1 MDSHGHLRWEEL
13 YSSHADHVFA
23 YASRRVGPEEASD
36 IVADTFLV
44 AWRRIDDVPE
54 DALPWLYAAAR
65 NVINNSRRAEIRRDA
80 LQRRLASVG
89 AAEASQDPAPEVET
103 RADILAAMR
112 SLPPAEREALMLIAW
127 EDLDPRRAA
136 AVMGCSPGTFAV
148 RLHRGRRHLTKILS
162 SGLLESEAK
171 VGSTFDEA
179 AGEGAS

>member
-23 YASRRVGPEEASD
+23 YASRRVGSEEAAD

-44 AWRRIDDVPE
+44 AWRRINDVPE

-65 NVINNSRRAEIRRDA
+65 NVINNSRRAESRRDA

-89 AAEASQDPAPEVET
+89 AAEASHDPAPEVEA

-112 SLPPAEREALMLIAW
+112 SLPATEREALMLIAW

-162 SGLLESEAK
+162 PDLFEPEAS
-171 VGSTFDEA
+171 VATFDRA
-179 AGEGAS
+179 AGGES

>member
-1 MDSHGHLRWEEL
+1 MDSHGHLRWERL
-13 YSSHADHVFA
+13 YASYADHVFA
-23 YASRRVGPEEASD
+23 YASRRVGTDEASD

-44 AWRRIDDVPE
+44 AWRRIDDLPD

-65 NVINNSRRAEIRRDA
+65 NVINNSRRAKIRRDA

-89 AAEASQDPAPEVET
+89 ATEASDDPAPEVET

-112 SLPPAEREALMLIAW
+112 SLPATEREALMLIAW

-162 SGLLESEAK
+162 SDLIEPEASF
-171 VGSTFDEA
+171 GSTFDKA
-179 AGEGAS
+179 AGGES

>member
-1 MDSHGHLRWEEL
+1 MDSLGHVQWERL

-23 YASRRVGPEEASD
+23 YASRRVGPDEAAD

-65 NVINNSRRAEIRRDA
+65 NVINNSRRAEVRRDA

-89 AAEASQDPAPEVET
+89 AGEATPDPAPEVET

-112 SLPPAEREALMLIAW
+112 SLPATEREALMLVAW
-127 EDLDPRRAA
+127 EDLDSRRAA

-162 SGLLESEAK
+162 SDLLEQEAT
-171 VGSTFDEA
+171 VGPTFDKA
-179 AGEGAS
+179 SGGES